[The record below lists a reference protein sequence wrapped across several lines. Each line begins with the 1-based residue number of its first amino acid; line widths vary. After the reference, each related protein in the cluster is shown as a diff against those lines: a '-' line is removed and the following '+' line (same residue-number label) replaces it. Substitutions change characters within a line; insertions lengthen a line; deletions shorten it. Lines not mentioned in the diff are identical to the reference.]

1 MKKILTLLCT
11 LFFGIQSL
19 HAQST
24 QPVIGLADERELVYA
39 FKHANIVIEP
49 GNMLKDATLL
59 IQKGKVIG
67 VGNAINIPSD
77 AIVYDVQG
85 QYIYPSFIDAYT
97 DYGQAD
103 TKIAAPVN
111 RRERKPQ
118 AESTAAGATSWNQAI
133 HPEFDA
139 YVAFVANAKK
149 HKNFV
154 NLVLVLACHYRKMVL
169 REEQE
174 LLC

>member
-1 MKKILTLLCT
+1 VEGIPYAYKTITFVALPSSPHEKNTNIVMHVV
-11 LFFGIQSL
+11 FFGIQSL

-49 GNMLKDATLL
+49 GNILNDATLL
-59 IQKGKVIG
+59 IQKGKIIG
-67 VGNAINIPSD
+67 VGNALNIPSD

-103 TKIAAPVN
+103 TKSAAPVN
-111 RRERKPQ
+111 RRERKSQ
-118 AESTAAGATSWNQAI
+118 VESSSQGATSWNQAI

-139 YVAFVANAKK
+139 YETFV
-149 HKNFV
+149 V
-154 NLVLVLACHYRKMVL
+154 
-169 REEQE
+169 
-174 LLC
+174 